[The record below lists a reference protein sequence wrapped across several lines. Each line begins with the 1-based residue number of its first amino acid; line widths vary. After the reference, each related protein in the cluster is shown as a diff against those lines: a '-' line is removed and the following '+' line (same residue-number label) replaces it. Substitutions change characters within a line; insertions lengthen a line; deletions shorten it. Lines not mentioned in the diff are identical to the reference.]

1 MSWLQEAVYTCLK
14 RPVCLPQKAYSLN
27 WRYVH
32 YISGAKWTDK
42 GKTLFFLNYVRISYP
57 VADGR
62 STEKEIIWNEEEA
75 VGKKKCVKLNLLT
88 VLS

>member
-1 MSWLQEAVYTCLK
+1 MQNGQTKEKHWD
-14 RPVCLPQKAYSLN
+14 
-27 WRYVH
+27 
-32 YISGAKWTDK
+32 I
-42 GKTLFFLNYVRISYP
+42 LNYVRISYP

-75 VGKKKCVKLNLLT
+75 VGKKSVWRKLNLLT